1 MSPQSP
7 QMDSVD
13 YTGTEL
19 RVEQHVTFIED
30 DQERSGRPRLYTGR
44 IKLLGE
50 EQIVIESDGR
60 LFLVRGQEDRKVNA
74 YYFATV
80 LGLPGDPYED

>member
-1 MSPQSP
+1 
-7 QMDSVD
+7 MDSVD

-30 DQERSGRPRLYTGR
+30 DQDGSGRPRLYTGL
-44 IKLLGE
+44 IKLIGE
-50 EQIVIESDGR
+50 EQIVIESSGR
-60 LFLVRGQEDRKVNA
+60 LFLVGGREDRNLKA